1 MITKNGKDI
10 LAKYL
15 IGQAPAY
22 ASYIAIGCG
31 AKPLGSAEQ
40 IKDYTNQQTLD
51 FEMFRVPIISRGY
64 VTELD
69 NENKPVSKVV
79 FTAELP
85 SEERY
90 EISEIGI
97 YSAASNPSALNA
109 DSKNLFSFNNQ
120 NENWEYHTQ
129 SAATSIPVRYG
140 PLDINTT
147 GDGASLEDSIA
158 ISDIVF
164 NVNSDNEIFSN
175 SSRIFKN
182 EVPRLLN
189 NSIAIRGD
197 DADLQINKKTINS
210 ITVSSNQLVATTSSS
225 HGFTIGEKVDIS
237 GAEPVS
243 LNVKDALI
251 TNVLENTFTVSF
263 PSSQN
268 IESTKGGF
276 VEGKL
281 ENFDFTIAPESNHI
295 HFSGISLDL
304 DKNSPNDLLK
314 IAFSLVG
321 KTAVEAEG
329 GTDNPDSIKILL
341 EFASTEVGD
350 REYARLETTVYNAPA
365 SETGNFSN
373 NRYFV
378 ASSNLQDLVKS
389 PGFTWSNVRVVKIYA
404 SVYETPANPANPPVL
419 SNNFYISLDGLRFE
433 NLSSTTPLYG
443 LSGYSVVRNP
453 EKRTIVKEPNS
464 SNLLEFRFGLGIE

>member
-1 MITKNGKDI
+1 MITEDGKDI

-31 AKPLGSAEQ
+31 AKPLGSSDQ
-40 IKDYTNQQTLD
+40 IKDYTNQKTLD

-69 NENKPVSKVV
+69 DENRSVSKVV

-85 SEERY
+85 TEERY

-97 YSAASNPSALNA
+97 YSAASNPSALNS
-109 DSKNLFSFNNQ
+109 DSKNLFSFNTQ
-120 NENWEYHTQ
+120 SENWEYHTQ
-129 SAATSIPVRYG
+129 SSATQIPPRYS

-147 GDGASLEDSIA
+147 GDGASLPDSIA
-158 ISDIVF
+158 ISDKVF

-175 SSRIFKN
+175 SARVFKN
-182 EVPRLLN
+182 EIPRLLN

-197 DADLQINKKTINS
+197 DADLQINKKTISS
-210 ITVSSNQLVATTSSS
+210 ITVSNNQLVATTSSS
-225 HGFTIGEKVDIS
+225 HGFTIGQKIDIS
-237 GAEPVS
+237 GAVPSS
-243 LNVKDALI
+243 LNVKDRLI
-251 TNVLENTFTVSF
+251 TSVQGNNFTVSF
-263 PSSQN
+263 PSSQT
-268 IESTKGGF
+268 IQSTQGGF

-281 ENFDFTIAPESNHI
+281 ENFDFTISPQSNHI

-314 IAFSLVG
+314 VAFSLVG
-321 KTAVEAEG
+321 KTAVEAEEG
-329 GTDNPDSIKILL
+329 ADNPDSIKILL

-350 REYARLETTVYNAPA
+350 REFARLETTVYNSPTD
-365 SETGNFSN
+365 EINNFSN

-378 ASSNLQDLVKS
+378 ASSTLQGLVKS
-389 PGFTWSNVRVVKIYA
+389 PGFTWASVEVVKIFV
-404 SVYETPANPANPPVL
+404 SVYKNGQPTP
-419 SNNFYISLDGLRFE
+419 NFYVFLDGIRFE
-433 NLSSTTPLYG
+433 NVDNRNPLYG
-443 LSGYSVVRNP
+443 LTGYSVVRNQEARP
-453 EKRTIVKEPNS
+453 IVKLANT
-464 SNLLEFRFGLGIE
+464 NNFVEFRFALDVM